1 MKERKI
7 ALIKGLRDPQIQGY
21 ATCAADIKK
30 HIEACENKKLIQYHR
45 DGKTWAKPK
54 MGGIILNRP
63 IDSAEM
69 VRKDCNFH
77 PTQVGDHFMFDWD
90 CNVTPFTPQP
100 EDLAKRFVETL
111 EEQVPGFAECVVF
124 EKSCSGALHGA
135 VPCFSGNPKQDL
147 AFYEKVMGVD
157 ADRSVLNPSR
167 AYILSHH
174 ILVGSYDCLFRE
186 VSSSV
191 IEGLRKLS
199 QGEEAIAE
207 PQTQVV
213 VEKESPTVATDLEV
227 YREIVSELLGGG
239 QLPAVG
245 TRSNTLYRHVIEI
258 SSLGLTSFEQLAEL
272 FGKGFDWYG
281 LAASEGKSVVKSA
294 LRKDSP
300 ERSTEC
306 RNAVSAV
313 LEKRPH
319 TTVQLSAET
328 SVVVP
333 VSEEAC
339 HIVSPSESET
349 ETATS
354 RAEWTPWGAEP
365 KMPEKLPTFIR
376 HLVAPIRPRHCWP
389 HVITLAEPALATYLK
404 SVTFSDMSGL
414 SKPLFNGWFAV
425 SCAPSSSGKSTAT
438 TAIKAITKKLDEMDR
453 EIRAKLQD
461 WLAEDR
467 TRKST
472 DGVRKPLNN
481 SRLSGS
487 DTTSSGLFQRFK
499 ELDPGTALY
508 ISTPE
513 LMSLKNVASGDY
525 VKFFLMAHDAEEY
538 SVERSTSTGESGRAT
553 LSLNFSAMAPISIG
567 QEFFGGHTEDGLVG
581 RSVFATIVEDP
592 NWDDMERLYDAG
604 KLKSYSDGF
613 EKYIQRL
620 EAAEGKHFDK
630 AEIVEF
636 CEGLQRQAF
645 QIAAD
650 YSSASFRTLTRR
662 AIIHLQKMCYLY
674 LILEGKWTDNLR
686 AFLEWRWQYMG
697 WSMYRV
703 LGSQIER
710 EMTKSAALLSS
721 CKAQSGPVSILS
733 SMPER
738 FTLADLMARRKSLS
752 FADLSESA
760 AKAQLRTLKHRGL
773 VQQDGTDYINLKKKP

>member
-1 MKERKI
+1 MRQFAIVKGVHDPEIKDFCTTGEQIGEYAAKNASLLERYRRGDSAAKLKMYG
-7 ALIKGLRDPQIQGY
+7 LIVGEYI
-21 ATCAADIKK
+21 
-30 HIEACENKKLIQYHR
+30 
-45 DGKTWAKPK
+45 DGKPK
-54 MGGIILNRP
+54 RRV
-63 IDSAEM
+63 DSSFRQGAYVM
-69 VRKDCNFH
+69 VD
-77 PTQVGDHFMFDWD
+77 
-90 CNVTPFTPQP
+90 
-100 EDLAKRFVETL
+100 
-111 EEQVPGFAECVVF
+111 
-124 EKSCSGALHGA
+124 
-135 VPCFSGNPKQDL
+135 
-147 AFYEKVMGVD
+147 VD
-157 ADRSVLNPSR
+157 APLPMPQSVAAEYIVKTLGVRDWCYLEASASGGVHGLLPNVCGDAKKSLQLYQQLLPELKLDPCVANSSR
-167 AYILSHH
+167 ICILTS
-174 ILVGSYDCLFRE
+174 IKLAGSLDNLFKEIPQELVDELKAKAGP
-186 VSSSV
+186 
-191 IEGLRKLS
+191 LS
-199 QGEEAIAE
+199 AK
-207 PQTQVV
+207 TQAQEV
-213 VEKESPTVATDLEV
+213 VEQSEVKESPSVATDLEV
-227 YREIVSELLGGG
+227 YREILNELMGG

-258 SSLGLTSFEQLAEL
+258 SSLGLTDFEQLAEL
-272 FGKGFDWYG
+272 FGKGFEWYG
-281 LAASEGKSVVKSA
+281 LPESEGKSVVRSA
-294 LRKDSP
+294 LRKKAP

-319 TTVQLSAET
+319 ITVQLSAET

-333 VSEEAC
+333 VSETEAC
-339 HIVSPSESET
+339 HIVTPSECET
-349 ETATS
+349 KTVATPS
-354 RAEWTPWGAEP
+354 EWTPWSAEP

-376 HLVAPIRPRHCWP
+376 HLVAPIRARHCWP

-414 SKPLFNGWFAV
+414 SKPLYNGWFAV

-438 TAIKAITKKLDEMDR
+438 TAIKAITRKLDEEDR
-453 EIRAKLQD
+453 EIRAKLQE
-461 WLAEDR
+461 WLSEER
-467 TRKST
+467 TKKST
-472 DGVRKPLNN
+472 DGVRKPLNT

-604 KLKSYSDGF
+604 KLKSYSDAF

-630 AEIVEF
+630 GEIVEF

-686 AFLEWRWQYMG
+686 AFLEWRWQYMC

-752 FADLSESA
+752 FADQTESA

-773 VQQDGTDYINLKKKP
+773 VQQDGTDYINLKNKKS

>member
-1 MKERKI
+1 MTMRQFAIVKGVHDPEIKDFCTTGEQIGEYAAKNASLLERYRRGDSAAKLKMYG
-7 ALIKGLRDPQIQGY
+7 LIVGEYI
-21 ATCAADIKK
+21 
-30 HIEACENKKLIQYHR
+30 
-45 DGKTWAKPK
+45 DGKPK
-54 MGGIILNRP
+54 RRV
-63 IDSAEM
+63 DSSFRQGAYVM
-69 VRKDCNFH
+69 VD
-77 PTQVGDHFMFDWD
+77 
-90 CNVTPFTPQP
+90 
-100 EDLAKRFVETL
+100 
-111 EEQVPGFAECVVF
+111 
-124 EKSCSGALHGA
+124 
-135 VPCFSGNPKQDL
+135 
-147 AFYEKVMGVD
+147 VD
-157 ADRSVLNPSR
+157 APLPMPQSVAAEYIVKTLGVRDWCYLEASASGGVHGLLPNVCGDAKKSLQLYQQLLPELKLDPCVANSSR
-167 AYILSHH
+167 ICILTS
-174 ILVGSYDCLFRE
+174 IKLAGSLDNLFKEIPQELVDELKAKAGP
-186 VSSSV
+186 
-191 IEGLRKLS
+191 LS
-199 QGEEAIAE
+199 AK
-207 PQTQVV
+207 TQAQEV
-213 VEKESPTVATDLEV
+213 VEQSEVKESPSVATDLEV
-227 YREIVSELLGGG
+227 YREILNELMGG

-258 SSLGLTSFEQLAEL
+258 SSLGLTDFEQLAEL
-272 FGKGFDWYG
+272 FGKGFEWYG
-281 LAASEGKSVVKSA
+281 LPESEGKSVVRSA
-294 LRKDSP
+294 LRKKAP

-319 TTVQLSAET
+319 ITVQLSAET

-333 VSEEAC
+333 VSETEAC
-339 HIVSPSESET
+339 HIVTPSECET
-349 ETATS
+349 KTVATPS
-354 RAEWTPWGAEP
+354 EWTPWSAEP

-376 HLVAPIRPRHCWP
+376 HLVAPIRARHCWP

-414 SKPLFNGWFAV
+414 SKPLYNGWFAV

-438 TAIKAITKKLDEMDR
+438 TAIKAITRKLDEEDR
-453 EIRAKLQD
+453 EIRAKLQE
-461 WLAEDR
+461 WLSEER
-467 TRKST
+467 TKKST
-472 DGVRKPLNN
+472 DGVRKPLNT

-604 KLKSYSDGF
+604 KLKSYSDAF

-630 AEIVEF
+630 GEIVEF

-686 AFLEWRWQYMG
+686 AFLEWRWQYMC

-752 FADLSESA
+752 FADQTESA

-773 VQQDGTDYINLKKKP
+773 VQQDGTDYINLKNKKS

>member
-1 MKERKI
+1 MTMRQFAIVKGVHDPEIKDFCTTGEQIGEYAAKNASLLERYRRGDSAAKLKMYG
-7 ALIKGLRDPQIQGY
+7 LIVGEYI
-21 ATCAADIKK
+21 
-30 HIEACENKKLIQYHR
+30 
-45 DGKTWAKPK
+45 DGKPK
-54 MGGIILNRP
+54 RRV
-63 IDSAEM
+63 DSSFRQGAYVM
-69 VRKDCNFH
+69 VD
-77 PTQVGDHFMFDWD
+77 
-90 CNVTPFTPQP
+90 
-100 EDLAKRFVETL
+100 
-111 EEQVPGFAECVVF
+111 
-124 EKSCSGALHGA
+124 
-135 VPCFSGNPKQDL
+135 
-147 AFYEKVMGVD
+147 VD
-157 ADRSVLNPSR
+157 APLPMPQSVAAEYIVKTLGVRDWCYLEASASGGVHGLLPNVCGDAKKSLQLYQQLLPELKLDPCVANSSR
-167 AYILSHH
+167 ICILTS
-174 ILVGSYDCLFRE
+174 IKLAGSLDNLFKEIPQELVDELKAKAGP
-186 VSSSV
+186 
-191 IEGLRKLS
+191 LS
-199 QGEEAIAE
+199 AK
-207 PQTQVV
+207 TQAQEV
-213 VEKESPTVATDLEV
+213 VEQSEVKESPSVATDLEV
-227 YREIVSELLGGG
+227 YREILNELMGG

-258 SSLGLTSFEQLAEL
+258 SSLGLTDFEQLAEL
-272 FGKGFDWYG
+272 FGKGFEWYG
-281 LAASEGKSVVKSA
+281 LPESEGKSVVRSA
-294 LRKDSP
+294 LRKKAP

-319 TTVQLSAET
+319 ITVQLSAET

-333 VSEEAC
+333 VSETEAC
-339 HIVSPSESET
+339 HIVTPSECET
-349 ETATS
+349 KTVATPS
-354 RAEWTPWGAEP
+354 EWTPWSAEP

-376 HLVAPIRPRHCWP
+376 HLVAPIRARHCWP

-414 SKPLFNGWFAV
+414 SKPLYNGWFAV

-438 TAIKAITKKLDEMDR
+438 TAIKAITRKLDEEDR
-453 EIRAKLQD
+453 EIRAKLQE
-461 WLAEDR
+461 WLSEER
-467 TRKST
+467 TKKST
-472 DGVRKPLNN
+472 DGVCKPLNT

-604 KLKSYSDGF
+604 KLKSYSDAF

-630 AEIVEF
+630 GEIVEF

-686 AFLEWRWQYMG
+686 AFLEWRWQYMC

-752 FADLSESA
+752 FADQTESA

-773 VQQDGTDYINLKKKP
+773 VQQDGTDYINLKNKKS

>member
-1 MKERKI
+1 MRQFAIVKGVHDPEIKDFCTTGEQIGEYAAKNASLLERYRRGDSAAKLKMYG
-7 ALIKGLRDPQIQGY
+7 LIVGEYI
-21 ATCAADIKK
+21 
-30 HIEACENKKLIQYHR
+30 
-45 DGKTWAKPK
+45 DGKPK
-54 MGGIILNRP
+54 RRV
-63 IDSAEM
+63 DSSFRQGAYVM
-69 VRKDCNFH
+69 VD
-77 PTQVGDHFMFDWD
+77 
-90 CNVTPFTPQP
+90 
-100 EDLAKRFVETL
+100 
-111 EEQVPGFAECVVF
+111 
-124 EKSCSGALHGA
+124 
-135 VPCFSGNPKQDL
+135 
-147 AFYEKVMGVD
+147 VD
-157 ADRSVLNPSR
+157 APLPMPQSVAAEYIVKTLGVRDWCYLEASASGGVHGLLPNVCGDAKKSLQLYQQLLPELKLDPCVANSSR
-167 AYILSHH
+167 ICILTS
-174 ILVGSYDCLFRE
+174 IKLAGSLDNLFKEIPQELVDELKAKAGP
-186 VSSSV
+186 
-191 IEGLRKLS
+191 LS
-199 QGEEAIAE
+199 AK
-207 PQTQVV
+207 TQAQEV
-213 VEKESPTVATDLEV
+213 VEQSEVKESPSVATDLEV
-227 YREIVSELLGGG
+227 YREILNELMGG

-258 SSLGLTSFEQLAEL
+258 SSLGLTDFEQLAEL
-272 FGKGFDWYG
+272 FGKGFEWYG
-281 LAASEGKSVVKSA
+281 LPESEGKSVVRSA
-294 LRKDSP
+294 LRKKAP

-319 TTVQLSAET
+319 ITVQLSAET

-333 VSEEAC
+333 VSETEAC
-339 HIVSPSESET
+339 HIVTPSECET
-349 ETATS
+349 KTVATPS
-354 RAEWTPWGAEP
+354 EWTPWSAEP

-376 HLVAPIRPRHCWP
+376 HLVAPIRARHCWP

-414 SKPLFNGWFAV
+414 SKPLYNGWFAV

-438 TAIKAITKKLDEMDR
+438 TAIKAITRKLDEEDR
-453 EIRAKLQD
+453 EIRAKLQE
-461 WLAEDR
+461 WLSEER
-467 TRKST
+467 TKKST
-472 DGVRKPLNN
+472 DGVCKPLNT

-604 KLKSYSDGF
+604 KLKSYSDAF

-630 AEIVEF
+630 GEIVEF

-686 AFLEWRWQYMG
+686 AFLEWRWQYMC

-752 FADLSESA
+752 FADQTESA

-773 VQQDGTDYINLKKKP
+773 VQQDGTDYINLKNKKS

>member
-1 MKERKI
+1 M
-7 ALIKGLRDPQIQGY
+7 
-21 ATCAADIKK
+21 
-30 HIEACENKKLIQYHR
+30 
-45 DGKTWAKPK
+45 
-54 MGGIILNRP
+54 
-63 IDSAEM
+63 
-69 VRKDCNFH
+69 
-77 PTQVGDHFMFDWD
+77 
-90 CNVTPFTPQP
+90 
-100 EDLAKRFVETL
+100 
-111 EEQVPGFAECVVF
+111 
-124 EKSCSGALHGA
+124 
-135 VPCFSGNPKQDL
+135 
-147 AFYEKVMGVD
+147 
-157 ADRSVLNPSR
+157 
-167 AYILSHH
+167 
-174 ILVGSYDCLFRE
+174 
-186 VSSSV
+186 
-191 IEGLRKLS
+191 
-199 QGEEAIAE
+199 
-207 PQTQVV
+207 
-213 VEKESPTVATDLEV
+213 ATDLEV
-227 YREIVSELLGGG
+227 YSEIVSELLGCG

-258 SSLGLTSFEQLAEL
+258 SSLGLTDFEQLAEL
-272 FGKGFDWYG
+272 FGKGFNWYG
-281 LAASEGKSVVKSA
+281 LPASEGKSVVKSA
-294 LRKDSP
+294 LRKKAP
-300 ERSTEC
+300 ERSIVC
-306 RNAVSAV
+306 REAVSKAIQ
-313 LEKRPH
+313 KMPH
-319 TTVQLSAET
+319 ISVQLSNEV
-328 SVVVP
+328 SVVIP
-333 VSEEAC
+333 VCETEAC
-339 HIVSPSESET
+339 QNVTPSESET
-349 ETATS
+349 KTVATPS
-354 RAEWTPWGAEP
+354 EWTPWGAEP

-376 HLVAPIRPRHCWP
+376 HLVAPIRARHCWP

-414 SKPLFNGWFAV
+414 SKPLYNGWFAV

-438 TAIKAITKKLDEMDR
+438 TAIKAITRKLDDEDR
-453 EIRAKLQD
+453 EIRARLQD
-461 WLAEDR
+461 WLSLER

-472 DGVRKPLNN
+472 DGVVKPLNN

-604 KLKSYSDGF
+604 KLKSYSDAF

-630 AEIVEF
+630 GEIVEF

-686 AFLEWRWQYMG
+686 AFLEWRWQYMC

-752 FADLSESA
+752 FADQTESA

-773 VQQDGTDYINLKKKP
+773 VQQDGTDYINLKKKKP